1 MKSHREIIDLWP
13 TPSIRSFA
21 DDLGLK
27 YSTAQVM
34 RYRNSI
40 ASDHWTAVVEAAK
53 RRGFKDVT
61 MELLAHL
68 KNAGGKQDPKS
79 RALQPAA

>member
-1 MKSHREIIDLWP
+1 MKSHRDIIDLWP
-13 TPSIRSFA
+13 SPSIRSFA

-40 ASDHWTAVVEAAK
+40 SSDHWAAVVAAA
-53 RRGFKDVT
+53 RSRGFAGIT
-61 MELLAHL
+61 MELLAAL
-68 KNAGGKQDPKS
+68 KNAGGKPHPKT
-79 RALQPAA
+79 RAYQPAA

>member
-1 MKSHREIIDLWP
+1 MKSHRDIIDLWP
-13 TPSIRSFA
+13 APSIRSFA

-40 ASDHWTAVVEAAK
+40 ASDHWAAVVKAAHD
-53 RRGFKDVT
+53 RGLKGIS
-61 MELLAHL
+61 MELLAAL
-68 KNAGGKQDPKS
+68 KNAGGKPHPKT
-79 RALQPAA
+79 RAYQHAA